1 VRLGE
6 VAKVALGGKN
16 YSITSTYNG
25 RPREWRSGIATDTN
39 ALETAQAVRNTL
51 AEPEPFFPL
60 GVRVVY

>member
-1 VRLGE
+1 M
-6 VAKVALGGKN
+6 ALGGKN